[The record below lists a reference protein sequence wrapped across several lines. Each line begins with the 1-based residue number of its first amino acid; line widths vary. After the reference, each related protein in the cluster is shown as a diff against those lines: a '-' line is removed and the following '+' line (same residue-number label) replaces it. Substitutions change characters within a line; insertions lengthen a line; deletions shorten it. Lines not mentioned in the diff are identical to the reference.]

1 MAASSMDKESLY
13 FEVPVSFPFRLL
25 SCGFW
30 LLPNPKQNNKV
41 IPTCSALLPA
51 PPSAPLARGFPSRAP
66 GAGAAASHYK
76 AFPTPPEPT
85 GELTQE
91 YSSRYHI
98 CMTDGSFAL
107 STSSHRSPVHPSG
120 IPWGYLLSQAAFHPL
135 AAHLCP
141 HSYVLSAKH
150 HSDMLAPR

>member
-1 MAASSMDKESLY
+1 M
-13 FEVPVSFPFRLL
+13 PTSFTSVLL

-30 LLPNPKQNNKV
+30 LLPNPKQSNQM
-41 IPTCSALLPA
+41 IPKCAAFFPA

-76 AFPTPPEPT
+76 AFPAPPEPSR
-85 GELTQE
+85 ELTQE

-107 STSSHRSPVHPSG
+107 STSSRRSPIHPSGIPFCPIHPSG
-120 IPWGYLLSQAAFHPL
+120 IPWGYLLSPAAFHPL
-135 AAHLCP
+135 AAHPCP
-141 HSYVLSAKH
+141 HSYVLPAKH
-150 HSDMLAPR
+150 HHSDTSAPH